1 MCVTLA
7 NAPYKLHQD
16 QQRTIMNTFSID
28 IENVTVAYH
37 RKVALHSASLQLKAG
52 TICGLVGMNGAG
64 KSTLFKA
71 VMGFVKPVSG
81 RVLINGLP
89 IRLVQKNNLVAYV
102 PQTEEVDWNFPVSV
116 YDVVMMGR
124 YGYMNFLRI
133 PSVQDKQAVRDSLE
147 RVEMWEMRDR
157 QIGEL
162 SGGQKKRTFF
172 ARALAQQAKVLLL
185 DEPFAG
191 VDVKTEKLM
200 INLLMELRDA
210 GYTILISTH
219 DLDSITTFCDQV
231 VLINRTI
238 LAYGET
244 SEVFTEENL
253 SRTFGGSVIDL
264 SRSKIIT
271 TLGGLCWETIRNSH
285 NGISELVYSTLAIWV
300 YGQSDFGECL
310 GRDCLFSAILLH
322 DP

>member
-1 MCVTLA
+1 M
-7 NAPYKLHQD
+7 D
-16 QQRTIMNTFSID
+16 GISID
-28 IENVTVAYH
+28 NVTVAYH
-37 RKVALHSASLQLKAG
+37 GKIALHSASLQLQAG

-71 VMGFVKPVSG
+71 IMGFVKPSSG

-89 IRLVQKNNLVAYV
+89 IRRVQQRNLVAYV
-102 PQTEEVDWNFPVSV
+102 PQAEEVDWQFPVSV

-124 YGYMNFLRI
+124 YGYMNLLRI
-133 PSVQDKQAVRDSLE
+133 PRMADKQAVRDSLE
-147 RVEMWEMRDR
+147 RVEMWSLRDC

-172 ARALAQQAKVLLL
+172 ARALAQGGAVLLL

-191 VDVKTEKLM
+191 VDIKTEKLM
-200 INLLMELRDA
+200 INLLIDLRQA
-210 GYTILISTH
+210 GHTILISTH
-219 DLDSITTFCDQV
+219 DLASITTFCDQV

-253 SRTFGGSVIDL
+253 SRTFGGAIGDL
-264 SRSKIIT
+264 S
-271 TLGGLCWETIRNSH
+271 
-285 NGISELVYSTLAIWV
+285 LAKSQLAQ
-300 YGQSDFGECL
+300 G
-310 GRDCLFSAILLH
+310 H
-322 DP
+322 

>member
-1 MCVTLA
+1 MDA
-7 NAPYKLHQD
+7 N
-16 QQRTIMNTFSID
+16 SID
-28 IENVTVAYH
+28 LENVTVAYH
-37 RKVALHSASLQLKAG
+37 GKVALHSASLQLKAG

-71 VMGFVKPVSG
+71 AMGFVKPVSG

-89 IRLVQKNNLVAYV
+89 IRHAQKQNLVAYV
-102 PQTEEVDWNFPVSV
+102 PQAEEVDWDFPVSV

-124 YGYMNFLRI
+124 YGYMNFLRM
-133 PSVQDKQAVRDSLE
+133 PRSLDQQTVQESLE
-147 RVEMWEMRDR
+147 RVEMWQMRDR

-172 ARALAQQAKVLLL
+172 ARALAQRATVLLL

-191 VDVKTEKLM
+191 VDIKTEKMM
-200 INLLMELRDA
+200 ISLLMEMRQV

-219 DLDSITTFCDQV
+219 DLASVTTFCDQV

-244 SEVFTEENL
+244 SDVFTTENL
-253 SRTFGGSVIDL
+253 SRTFGGSVVDL
-264 SRSKIIT
+264 SASQSQ
-271 TLGGLCWETIRNSH
+271 LGQGKQE
-285 NGISELVYSTLAIWV
+285 
-300 YGQSDFGECL
+300 GQSW
-310 GRDCLFSAILLH
+310 I
-322 DP
+322 

>member
-1 MCVTLA
+1 
-7 NAPYKLHQD
+7 
-16 QQRTIMNTFSID
+16 MNEISID

-37 RKVALHSASLQLKAG
+37 GKVALHSASLQLQPG

-71 VMGFVKPVSG
+71 IMGFVKPNTG

-89 IRLVQKNNLVAYV
+89 IRQVQKSNLVAYV
-102 PQTEEVDWNFPVSV
+102 PQSEEVDWNFPINV

-124 YGYMNFLRI
+124 YGYMNLLRI
-133 PSVQDKQAVRDSLE
+133 PRSIDKQAVRESLE
-147 RVEMWEMRDR
+147 RVEMWDMRDR

-191 VDVKTEKLM
+191 VDIKTEKMM
-200 INLLMELRDA
+200 INLLMELRQT
-210 GYTILISTH
+210 GHTILVSTH
-219 DLDSITTFCDQV
+219 DLESITTFCDQV
-231 VLINRTI
+231 VLINRSI
-238 LAYGET
+238 LAYGNT

-253 SRTFGGSVIDL
+253 SRTFGGSVGDFSSAK
-264 SRSKIIT
+264 SRLT
-271 TLGGLCWETIRNSH
+271 QVNRE
-285 NGISELVYSTLAIWV
+285 E
-300 YGQSDFGECL
+300 Q
-310 GRDCLFSAILLH
+310 
-322 DP
+322 

>member
-1 MCVTLA
+1 
-7 NAPYKLHQD
+7 
-16 QQRTIMNTFSID
+16 MNELGID

-37 RKVALHSASLQLKAG
+37 GKVALHSASLQLQPG

-71 VMGFVKPVSG
+71 IMGFVKPNTG

-89 IRLVQKNNLVAYV
+89 IRQVQKSNLVAYV
-102 PQTEEVDWNFPVSV
+102 PQSEEVDWNFPVNV

-124 YGYMNFLRI
+124 YGYMNLLRI
-133 PSVQDKQAVRDSLE
+133 PRSPDKQAVGESLE
-147 RVEMWEMRDR
+147 RVEMWQMRDR

-191 VDVKTEKLM
+191 VDIKTEKMM
-200 INLLMELRDA
+200 IDLLMELRQT
-210 GYTILISTH
+210 GHTILVSTH
-219 DLDSITTFCDQV
+219 DLDSITTFCDRV
-231 VLINRTI
+231 VLINRSI
-238 LAYGET
+238 LAYGNT

-253 SRTFGGSVIDL
+253 SRTFGGSVGDFSSAK
-264 SRSKIIT
+264 SRLT
-271 TLGGLCWETIRNSH
+271 QVNREER
-285 NGISELVYSTLAIWV
+285 
-300 YGQSDFGECL
+300 
-310 GRDCLFSAILLH
+310 
-322 DP
+322 

>member
-1 MCVTLA
+1 M
-7 NAPYKLHQD
+7 D
-16 QQRTIMNTFSID
+16 TISID

-37 RKVALHSASLQLKAG
+37 GKVALHSANLQLKAG

-64 KSTLFKA
+64 KSTLFKS
-71 VMGFVKPVSG
+71 VMGFVKPMNG

-89 IRLVQKNNLVAYV
+89 IRIVQKKSLVAYV

-116 YDVVMMGR
+116 HDVVMMGR

-133 PSVQDKQAVRDSLE
+133 PKALDRQVVRESLE

-162 SGGQKKRTFF
+162 SGGQKKRAFF
-172 ARALAQQAKVLLL
+172 ARALAQQGKVLLL

-191 VDVKTEKLM
+191 VDVKTEKMM

-210 GYTILISTH
+210 GYTVLVSTH
-219 DLDSITTFCDQV
+219 DLESINTFCDQV

-238 LAYGET
+238 LAYGQT
-244 SEVFTEENL
+244 SEVFTEENI
-253 SRTFGGSVIDL
+253 SRTFGGSF
-264 SRSKIIT
+264 KF
-271 TLGGLCWETIRNSH
+271 
-285 NGISELVYSTLAIWV
+285 A
-300 YGQSDFGECL
+300 
-310 GRDCLFSAILLH
+310 
-322 DP
+322 

>member
-1 MCVTLA
+1 ME
-7 NAPYKLHQD
+7 
-16 QQRTIMNTFSID
+16 TISID

-37 RKVALHSASLQLKAG
+37 GKVALHSANLQLKAG

-64 KSTLFKA
+64 KSTLFKS
-71 VMGFVKPVSG
+71 VMGFVKPVNG

-89 IRLVQKNNLVAYV
+89 IRIVQKKSLVSYV

-133 PSVQDKQAVRDSLE
+133 PRSLDKQAVRESLE

-162 SGGQKKRTFF
+162 SGGQKKRAFF
-172 ARALAQQAKVLLL
+172 ARALAQQGKVLLL

-191 VDVKTEKLM
+191 VDVKTEKMM

-210 GYTILISTH
+210 GYTVLVSTH
-219 DLDSITTFCDQV
+219 DLESINTFCDQV

-244 SEVFTEENL
+244 SEVFTEENIF
-253 SRTFGGSVIDL
+253 RTFGGSV
-264 SRSKIIT
+264 KF
-271 TLGGLCWETIRNSH
+271 
-285 NGISELVYSTLAIWV
+285 A
-300 YGQSDFGECL
+300 
-310 GRDCLFSAILLH
+310 
-322 DP
+322 